1 MTVPVA
7 QVSHQIAGRLR
18 VRIPSLK
25 GDAKYLHSIK
35 NEFSGL
41 KGITGVEINPMTG
54 SVLFHLGDISLK
66 TITDHALSR
75 GFFRLDEPVASS
87 VGLQQRITVAFNGFN
102 DKMKSFTGGELD
114 VASIAFIALAGAGI
128 YQIRKGNFAA
138 PAWYTAF
145 WYALNIFLKSSKSGE
160 LS

>member
-1 MTVPVA
+1 MTTPVA

-18 VRIPSLK
+18 VRIPSMK
-25 GDAKYLHSIK
+25 GNAKHLDSIK
-35 NEFSGL
+35 NEFSGI

-75 GFFRLDEPVASS
+75 GFFRLDEPVASP
-87 VGLQQRITVAFNGFN
+87 VGLQQRMTGAFEGFN

-114 VASIAFIALAGAGI
+114 VAGLSFLFLVGAGV

-145 WYALNIFLKSSKSGE
+145 WYALNIFLKSNKSGE

>member
-1 MTVPVA
+1 MTTPAA

-18 VRIPSLK
+18 VRIPSRK
-25 GDAKYLHSIK
+25 GDAKYLDSIK
-35 NEFSGL
+35 NEFSGI

-75 GFFRLDEPVASS
+75 GFFRLQEPVASP
-87 VGLQQRITVAFNGFN
+87 VGLQQRMTGAFEGFN

-114 VASIAFIALAGAGI
+114 IAGLSFLFLVGAGL
-128 YQIRKGNFAA
+128 YQIRQGNFAA

-145 WYALNIFLKSSKSGE
+145 WFALNIFLKSNKSGE